1 MTDAHKRSSAKQARR
16 DARRRKARRRD
27 SAARETP
34 EEVPL
39 LHEVRQALEDGHPL
53 DLLGLVS
60 MMIMASA
67 PKVSALLRK
76 SDEDPP
82 SLSGLVGAFSD
93 LRTPETTALLAV
105 LGEMLT
111 DDEVLRAR
119 CRSAVETRDDSLP
132 RWLVE
137 LARTTVVRAVRMT
150 HILGDGD
157 ELLLGVR
164 LVDGQELTCAVNINH
179 LMLSEVADAF
189 FVPDSIDK
197 VLMVAHANNNDPD
210 TSFVDLDLADARAGL
225 QGALEKTFFPSEPE
239 DSATWPS
246 TRALVQWLAQL
257 MPEGGS
263 PFFVRQ
269 QDWVEP
275 EELLTR
281 FFASPAG
288 RPFDFFYYRQL
299 LESCIDDG
307 TGDPMRW
314 SAARLMQLRHGS
326 AAGDDVPVEVQ
337 LDLPELL
344 RAYVPFTHAESGIRQ
359 ELTDEA
365 LLAIDEVADQYRA
378 AVLDEADR
386 NGYFDDDDDED
397 DERPVN

>member
-16 DARRRKARRRD
+16 DARRRKARRRE
-27 SAARETP
+27 SAVRETP

-39 LHEVRQALEDGHPL
+39 LHEVRQALDDGHPL
-53 DLLGLVS
+53 DLLGVVS
-60 MMIMASA
+60 MLIMASA
-67 PKVSALLRK
+67 PKAPALLRK

-82 SLSGLVGAFSD
+82 SLSDLVGAFID
-93 LRTPETTALLAV
+93 LQTPETTALLAV

-119 CRSAVETRDDSLP
+119 CRSAIETRDDTLP
-132 RWLVE
+132 RWLAD
-137 LARTTVVRAVRMT
+137 LAETAVIRAVRMT

-197 VLMVAHANNNDPD
+197 VLTVAHANNTDPD
-210 TSFVDLDLADARAGL
+210 TRFVDLDLADARAGL
-225 QGALEKTFFPSEPE
+225 QRALEKTFFLSEPE

-246 TRALVQWLAQL
+246 TRALVQWLARL

-263 PFFVRQ
+263 PFFLRQ
-269 QDWVEP
+269 EDWTEP
-275 EELLTR
+275 DELLTR

-288 RPFDFFYYRQL
+288 RPFDFYDYRQL
-299 LESCIDDG
+299 LERCIDDG

-314 SAARLMQLRHGS
+314 SAARLMLLRHGS
-326 AAGDDVPVEVQ
+326 VAGDDVPVDAQ

-344 RAYVPFTHAESGIRQ
+344 RAYVPFVHAESGIRQ

-365 LLAIDEVADQYRA
+365 LLAIDEVADSYRA
-378 AVLDEADR
+378 TVLYEAE
-386 NGYFDDDDDED
+386 G
-397 DERPVN
+397 PVN